1 MHLNNQIRG
10 VLLKCIDVL
19 KNVISLSSQER
30 KEIVDENL
38 DAVKQLIV
46 SIETTEFHVDINSK
60 NTEQKE
66 LNNQISVSD
75 KSDRFATVDLES
87 IDFLFNKA
95 GLVSSQVN
103 VLKNMAKLSLE
114 NTQSIENVDK
124 LIDILQTEVTT
135 LNQAVTDLRLV
146 SVNSLIRRLKRDVFE
161 TATSLNKNI
170 EFNVSG
176 DLSLIHI

>member
-1 MHLNNQIRG
+1 MLLNNKIRG

-19 KNVISLSSQER
+19 KDVISSSSQER

-46 SIETTEFHVDINSK
+46 SIEKTEFQMDINSK
-60 NTEQKE
+60 NIEQKE
-66 LNNQISVSD
+66 LDNQISVSD

-114 NTQSIENVDK
+114 NAQSIENVDK
-124 LIDILQTEVTT
+124 SVSYTHLT
-135 LNQAVTDLRLV
+135 LPTIQPV
-146 SVNSLIRRLKRDVFE
+146 
-161 TATSLNKNI
+161 
-170 EFNVSG
+170 
-176 DLSLIHI
+176 

>member
-1 MHLNNQIRG
+1 M
-10 VLLKCIDVL
+10 
-19 KNVISLSSQER
+19 
-30 KEIVDENL
+30 

-60 NTEQKE
+60 NIEQKE
-66 LNNQISVSD
+66 LDNQISVSD

-103 VLKNMAKLSLE
+103 VLKNMTKLSL
-114 NTQSIENVDK
+114 NNVQSIENVDK

-176 DLSLIHI
+176 DNERADRTIINVLSSALMHLLRNSVDHGIEKNEERGQKGAC